1 MTKWEKQCGLIPATD
16 RPAAETMAPVAG
28 RGYAQPYANDGR
40 GVYAIA
46 CLFSPE
52 TATISDWLMR
62 QVAGKA

>member
-1 MTKWEKQCGLIPATD
+1 MIPATD

-28 RGYAQPYANDGR
+28 RGYAQPYANGGC

-46 CLFSPE
+46 CLFSSE

>member
-1 MTKWEKQCGLIPATD
+1 MRLD
-16 RPAAETMAPVAG
+16 SRHRPASRRDDGAG
-28 RGYAQPYANDGR
+28 RGYARPYANDGR

-46 CLFSPE
+46 CSFSSE

>member
-1 MTKWEKQCGLIPATD
+1 MIPAAD

-28 RGYAQPYANDGR
+28 RGYAQPYANDGS

-46 CLFSPE
+46 GSFSSE